1 MHPRPVAPDEDS
13 TTPVPVRPDFAAIF
27 RTEFSYVWNA
37 LGRLGVDPSDREDVA
52 HDVFHQVYRRLD
64 DYDPA
69 RPLRPWLFGFAFR
82 LASDHRRQARK
93 RYELIGIDVE
103 HFAGPPRPD
112 DELSSAEERAI
123 AEAALR
129 VVALERRAI
138 LILHEIDGESVPTI
152 ATALEIP
159 LNTAYSRL
167 RLARAEFATA
177 VRKIRAE
184 EGRHAAR

>member
-1 MHPRPVAPDEDS
+1 MHPSPVAPDED
-13 TTPVPVRPDFAAIF
+13 TTAPVLVRPDFAHIF
-27 RTEFSYVWNA
+27 RAEFSYVWNA
-37 LGRLGVDPSDREDVA
+37 LARFGVEPSDREDVA
-52 HDVFHQVYRRLD
+52 HDVFHHVYRCLAN
-64 DYDPA
+64 YDPS

-82 LASDHRRQARK
+82 LASDHRRRARK
-93 RYELIGIDVE
+93 RFELGGIDVE
-103 HFAGPPRPD
+103 HFAGRSRPD
-112 DELSSAEERAI
+112 DALSSAQDRAL
-123 AEAALR
+123 AETALR
-129 VVALERRAI
+129 AVPIERRAI

-167 RLARAEFATA
+167 RLARADFAAA